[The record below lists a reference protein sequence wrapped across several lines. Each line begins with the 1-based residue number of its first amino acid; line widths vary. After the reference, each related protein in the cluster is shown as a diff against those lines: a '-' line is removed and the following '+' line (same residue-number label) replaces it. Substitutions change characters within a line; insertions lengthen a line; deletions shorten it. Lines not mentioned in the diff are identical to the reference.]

1 VYKKNNANQ
10 KSISLLILQAN
21 IAAELEAEK
30 KILHTK
36 RQALEMASEEISKAN
51 QIIVKQSQELLNL
64 KKTIAW
70 RTEVALQQEKAV
82 QAKESLL
89 SLREN
94 ELREARITI
103 EKLREEIPQQ
113 LQSMRNFAQGL
124 EQKYS
129 KRKLRPQSLSLP
141 TYNLLFS
148 EILILKERLA
158 IPTGKENR
166 R

>member
-129 KRKLRPQSLSLP
+129 KRKLRPQSLSVP

>member
-1 VYKKNNANQ
+1 MYKKNNAIQ

-141 TYNLLFS
+141 TYNLLFT

>member
-1 VYKKNNANQ
+1 MYKKNNANQ